1 MNTQS
6 FIARHLKFGSG
17 ISVVATALSFCL
29 IIVAVSISEGFKQGI
44 RDSLSAL
51 GGDIQICSE
60 IGTELSGGNPVDL
73 DEAWVKEVASLE
85 GVVKVVPAVYR
96 SSIVKNGDDIHGVIF
111 KGVETPDTSGGVT
124 IPRRL
129 AEMLRLEVGD
139 ELLSYFISDKVQVRK
154 FRIRGLYEPLSD
166 ASDKMVVLAPI
177 ADMRRLCRMDDNEA
191 SVLEL
196 QLAQPFREEPGLS
209 ELVFD
214 VYSMSG
220 LVVMDLQDRY
230 ASLFDWLR
238 LIDANVLAILLL
250 MSLVAGFNMISG
262 LLIMVFR
269 SIPVIGTLKAL
280 GMSDRAVAS
289 VFMKVGARS
298 TALGM
303 LIGNGVALLFCL
315 IQSQFK
321 LIRLNPSSYFL
332 PYVPVDVNPA
342 MILLCD
348 AAAFALILL
357 LLLLPSLAIASID
370 PARSVRGTCS

>member
-1 MNTQS
+1 MNTGS
-6 FIARHLKFGSG
+6 FIAGRLKFGSG
-17 ISVVATALSFCL
+17 ISVAATALSFCL

-44 RDSLSAL
+44 SDSLSAL

-60 IGTELSGGNPVDL
+60 IGAELSGGNPVDL
-73 DEAWVKEVASLE
+73 DEAWVGEVEALE
-85 GVVKVVPAVYR
+85 GVEKLTPAVYR

-111 KGVETPDTSGGVT
+111 KGVEFSDTLGGVT
-124 IPRRL
+124 VPGRL

-154 FRIRGLYEPLSD
+154 FKIRALYEPLSD

-177 ADMRRLCRMDDNEA
+177 ADMRRLCRMSENEA
-191 SVLEL
+191 SVLEV
-196 QLAQPFREEPGLS
+196 QLSPSCRREPQLS
-209 ELVFD
+209 ELVFEI
-214 VYSMSG
+214 SSLSG
-220 LVVMDLQDRY
+220 LVVLDLQDRY
-230 ASLFDWLR
+230 APLFDWLH

-269 SIPVIGTLKAL
+269 SIPTIGILKAL

-289 VFMKVGARS
+289 VFIKVGLRT

-303 LIGNGVALLFCL
+303 LIGNGAALLFCL
-315 IQSQFK
+315 LQSQFK
-321 LIRLNPSSYFL
+321 LVRLNPASYFL
-332 PYVPVDVNPA
+332 SYVPVDVDPV

-348 AAAFALILL
+348 AAAFAVIAL
-357 LLLLPSLAIASID
+357 LLLLPSLAIASVD